1 MASLSST
8 GFPTTMSLKD
18 RIQDDMKSALR
29 ARDKERL
36 AAIRLILAAIQQH
49 EIDERTTLDDTR
61 IIAVLDRMIKQRR
74 ESIAQFQSAG
84 RADLV
89 ARETFEIEVIRTYLP
104 VALSAAEIEA
114 LISVAVA
121 ATGARSARDIGKVME
136 VLKSQV
142 QGRADMAAVS
152 ARVKAWL
159 VG

>member
-1 MASLSST
+1 
-8 GFPTTMSLKD
+8 MSLKD

-89 ARETFEIEVIRTYLP
+89 ARETFEIEVICTYLP

-114 LISVAVA
+114 LISAAVA
-121 ATGARSARDIGKVME
+121 ATGAQSARDIGKVME

-152 ARVKAWL
+152 ARVKARL
-159 VG
+159 AG

>member
-1 MASLSST
+1 
-8 GFPTTMSLKD
+8 MSLKT
-18 RIQDDMKSALR
+18 RIQDDMKSAMR

-49 EIDERTTLDDTR
+49 EIDERTTLEDTR

-74 ESIAQFQSAG
+74 ESIVQFQSAG

-89 ARETFEIEVIRTYLP
+89 ARETFEIEVIRSYLP
-104 VALSAAEIEA
+104 AALSDAEIDA
-114 LISVAVA
+114 LISTAVT
-121 ATGARSARDIGKVME
+121 ATGARSARDIGKVMG

-152 ARVKAWL
+152 ARVKARL
-159 VG
+159 AG